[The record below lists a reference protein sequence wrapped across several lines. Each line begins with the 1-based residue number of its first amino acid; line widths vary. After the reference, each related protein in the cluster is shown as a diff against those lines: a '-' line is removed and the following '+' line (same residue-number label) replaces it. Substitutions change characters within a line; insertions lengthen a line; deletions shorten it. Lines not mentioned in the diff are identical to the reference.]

1 MPFGAA
7 VFLRGMGVA
16 RMLWVVV
23 VRGMLRI
30 VDIAD
35 GKRQNIF
42 SIFMDFVL
50 LLGSRESDLEPGVE
64 HFFNFWRICSTFGTA
79 RTGFGAW
86 GRTFLQFLGILFYF
100 RSRASRIWSLG

>member
-1 MPFGAA
+1 MPLGAA

-42 SIFMDFVL
+42 SI
-50 LLGSRESDLEPGVE
+50 
-64 HFFNFWRICSTFGTA
+64 
-79 RTGFGAW
+79 
-86 GRTFLQFLGILFYF
+86 LGI
-100 RSRASRIWSLG
+100 

>member
-1 MPFGAA
+1 MPLGAA

-42 SIFMDFVL
+42 SIFRDFVL
-50 LLGSRESDLEPGVE
+50 LSGPRGPDLESAVE
-64 HFFNFWRICSTFGTA
+64 HFFNS
-79 RTGFGAW
+79 
-86 GRTFLQFLGILFYF
+86 
-100 RSRASRIWSLG
+100 

>member
-16 RMLWVVV
+16 R
-23 VRGMLRI
+23 MLRI

-42 SIFMDFVL
+42 SIFRDFVL
-50 LLGSRESDLEPGVE
+50 LSEPRGPDLESAVE
-64 HFFNFWRICSTFGTA
+64 HFCNF
-79 RTGFGAW
+79 
-86 GRTFLQFLGILFYF
+86 
-100 RSRASRIWSLG
+100 